1 LPTQQCRPPKT
12 TAVDLAPAAQVF
24 RTQLKSRRMGELN
37 QDPNSAPK
45 DGSIINVQFR
55 DGMTNKARWNR
66 GTGQWE
72 ALDSIDRWRLMRF
85 LHGGDSFERW
95 WRD

>member
-1 LPTQQCRPPKT
+1 
-12 TAVDLAPAAQVF
+12 
-24 RTQLKSRRMGELN
+24 MGELN